1 VAGAVS
7 ASGGRTGW
15 IDRVGVDRRRTGWNE
30 RPGSTSAGEAGDG
43 EAGAVWSV
51 AMSVGRATIGRMD
64 KMRQLRL
71 AKDAMDRD
79 WAEPE
84 LDLGVVAAHA
94 GYSRYHFI
102 RAFKEAYGETP
113 GQYLTHRRIERAEE
127 MLRSAD
133 LSVTEICH
141 LVGFSSLGTFS
152 ARFKARTGLT
162 PSEYRTKHVGRGAA
176 LIPGCYAMLWAGGF
190 PTATLEK
197 RRAARPAYGDEQEA
211 TSISTSS
218 DRRAET

>member
-1 VAGAVS
+1 
-7 ASGGRTGW
+7 
-15 IDRVGVDRRRTGWNE
+15 
-30 RPGSTSAGEAGDG
+30 
-43 EAGAVWSV
+43 
-51 AMSVGRATIGRMD
+51 MSVPRATIGLMD
-64 KMRQLRL
+64 KVRQIRL

-79 WAEPE
+79 WADPD
-84 LDLGVVAAHA
+84 LDLDAVAAHA
-94 GYSRYHFI
+94 GYSRYHFL

-127 MLRSAD
+127 MLRGAD

-162 PSEYRTKHVGRGAA
+162 PSEYRTQHVGRGAS

-190 PTATLEK
+190 PTARGVKRTATLKK
-197 RRAARPAYGDEQEA
+197 RPGPGPAYGGGEEPPH
-211 TSISTSS
+211 
-218 DRRAET
+218 DRRAEP

>member
-1 VAGAVS
+1 
-7 ASGGRTGW
+7 
-15 IDRVGVDRRRTGWNE
+15 
-30 RPGSTSAGEAGDG
+30 
-43 EAGAVWSV
+43 
-51 AMSVGRATIGRMD
+51 
-64 KMRQLRL
+64 MRQLRL
-71 AKDAMDRD
+71 GKDAMDRD
-79 WAEPE
+79 WAEPG

-127 MLRSAD
+127 MLRTAN

-152 ARFKARTGLT
+152 ARFKAWTGLT
-162 PSEYRTKHVGRGAA
+162 PSEYRAKHVGRGAA

-190 PTATLEK
+190 RNRATLEK
-197 RRAARPAYGDEQEA
+197 RAESRRAYGDQDESGQEDG
-211 TSISTSS
+211 TPHGPHRS
-218 DRRAET
+218 AEP

>member
-1 VAGAVS
+1 
-7 ASGGRTGW
+7 
-15 IDRVGVDRRRTGWNE
+15 
-30 RPGSTSAGEAGDG
+30 
-43 EAGAVWSV
+43 
-51 AMSVGRATIGRMD
+51 MSVGRVTIGRMD

-84 LDLGVVAAHA
+84 LDLDAVAAYA
-94 GYSRYHFI
+94 GYSRYHFL

-133 LSVTEICH
+133 LSVTEICN

-162 PSEYRTKHVGRGAA
+162 PSEYRTRHVGRGAA

-190 PTATLEK
+190 PTATLKK
-197 RRAARPAYGDEQEA
+197 RRAAWPAYGDEQEA
-211 TSISTSS
+211 TSASTSS
-218 DRRAET
+218 DRSAES